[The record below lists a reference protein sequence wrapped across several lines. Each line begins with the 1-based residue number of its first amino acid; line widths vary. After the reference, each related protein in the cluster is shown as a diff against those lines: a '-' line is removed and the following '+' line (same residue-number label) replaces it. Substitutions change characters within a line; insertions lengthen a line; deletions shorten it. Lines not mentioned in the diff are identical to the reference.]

1 LITLLLGLFI
11 ILYAISNVDVS
22 KYENM
27 MQNIGEYFGNQN
39 FAKPEMKSDY
49 LDLSDGKETLKTSI
63 QNFIDEFSLS
73 NNIRMMENKRGIVIS
88 ILDNILF
95 PSGNADLSD
104 ASKPILDKMAQLIK
118 ALPNDI
124 RVEGHTD
131 NVPIDTEEFPSNWH
145 LSIARATNT
154 AYYLMHYDG
163 LKPERVSVVGFSEY
177 KPIASNNTPQSRALN
192 RRVDIV
198 ILNK

>member
-1 LITLLLGLFI
+1 
-11 ILYAISNVDVS
+11 
-22 KYENM
+22 M
-27 MQNIGEYFGNQN
+27 MQNLGDYFGNQN
-39 FAKPEMKSDY
+39 FANPEMKSDY

-63 QNFIDEFSLS
+63 QSFINEYELS
-73 NNIRMMENKRGIVIS
+73 NNVHMSENKRGIVIS
-88 ILDNILF
+88 IMDNILF
-95 PSGNADLSD
+95 PSGNGDLSD

-118 ALPNDI
+118 TLPNDI

-131 NVPIDTEEFPSNWH
+131 NVPIETKEFPSNWH

-154 AYYLMHYDG
+154 AYYLMHHNG
-163 LKPERVSVVGFSEY
+163 LKPEKVSVVGFSEY
-177 KPIASNNTPQSRALN
+177 KPIAPNDTPESRALN